1 MLASINPRLQFRAK
15 CIFLSYKEGERKMG
29 YRDSKN
35 YRQIVVTVRLKII
48 MQESSKSCKY
58 SLENMS

>member
-1 MLASINPRLQFRAK
+1 M
-15 CIFLSYKEGERKMG
+15 E